1 MNAYLSQETRKML
14 EKERRMERKAAK
26 VADEKAIKA
35 VASGELEAG
44 APVEEKNA
52 APDPEPEKNAAPDQE
67 PEKNAPADDGDYEA
81 DEVEVHGLA
90 DALRMI
96 PRAVIKAAVKAGAR
110 RDVMGGL
117 WLTRD
122 QYGACGKLLMKSAK
136 KIDEAAKKS
145 REPKLDV
152 GDEWARVVQLP
163 PNDRVAM
170 VEMTKLD
177 PGRMPGR
184 VAATLKKRGVHVGD
198 EAVLRRRNG
207 VWELV

>member
-26 VADEKAIKA
+26 VADEKAVDA
-35 VASGELEAG
+35 VATGEMEAG

-52 APDPEPEKNAAPDQE
+52 VPDPEPEKNAVT
-67 PEKNAPADDGDYEA
+67 DDGDDEA

-110 RDVMGGL
+110 RDVIGGL

-122 QYGACGKLLMKSAK
+122 QYGDCGKLLMKSAK
-136 KIDEAAKKS
+136 KIEEAAKKS

-152 GDEWARVVQLP
+152 GDEGAGVVQLP
-163 PNDRVAM
+163 ANDRVAM
-170 VEMTKLD
+170 VVMTTLD
-177 PGRMPGR
+177 PRRMPGR
-184 VAATLKKRGVHVGD
+184 VVATLKKRGVHVGD

>member
-26 VADEKAIKA
+26 VADEKAVEA

-44 APVEEKNA
+44 APVEKKNA
-52 APDPEPEKNAAPDQE
+52 APDLE
-67 PEKNAPADDGDYEA
+67 PEKNAPPDDGYDEA

-122 QYGACGKLLMKSAK
+122 QYGDCGKLLMKSAK
-136 KIDEAAKKS
+136 KIEEAAKKS

-184 VAATLKKRGVHVGD
+184 VVATLKKRGVHVGD

>member
-1 MNAYLSQETRKML
+1 MSQETRKML

-26 VADEKAIKA
+26 VADEKAVEA

-44 APVEEKNA
+44 APLEEKNA
-52 APDPEPEKNAAPDQE
+52 APDPEPKKNAAPD
-67 PEKNAPADDGDYEA
+67 DGYDEA

-136 KIDEAAKKS
+136 KIEEAAKKS

-184 VAATLKKRGVHVGD
+184 VVATLKKRGVHVGD

>member
-26 VADEKAIKA
+26 VADEKAVEA

-52 APDPEPEKNAAPDQE
+52 APDLEPEKNAAPD
-67 PEKNAPADDGDYEA
+67 DGYDEA

-136 KIDEAAKKS
+136 KIEEAAKKS

-184 VAATLKKRGVHVGD
+184 VVATLKKRGVHVGD

>member
-26 VADEKAIKA
+26 VADEKAVDA
-35 VASGELEAG
+35 VATGEMEAG

-52 APDPEPEKNAAPDQE
+52 APDPEPEKNA
-67 PEKNAPADDGDYEA
+67 PADDGDDEA

-136 KIDEAAKKS
+136 KIEEAAKKS

>member
-26 VADEKAIKA
+26 LADEKAVEA
-35 VASGELEAG
+35 VASGELEEG

-52 APDPEPEKNAAPDQE
+52 APDSEPEKNAAPD
-67 PEKNAPADDGDYEA
+67 DGDDEA

-136 KIDEAAKKS
+136 KIEEAAKKS

-184 VAATLKKRGVHVGD
+184 VVATLKKRGVHVGD

>member
-1 MNAYLSQETRKML
+1 MSKETRKML

-26 VADEKAIKA
+26 VADEKAVDA
-35 VASGELEAG
+35 VATGEMEAG

-52 APDPEPEKNAAPDQE
+52 VPDPEPEKNAAPD
-67 PEKNAPADDGDYEA
+67 DGDDEA

-122 QYGACGKLLMKSAK
+122 QYGDCGKLLMKSAK
-136 KIDEAAKKS
+136 KIEEAAKKS

-184 VAATLKKRGVHVGD
+184 VVATLKKRGVHVGD

>member
-14 EKERRMERKAAK
+14 EKERRRERKAAK
-26 VADEKAIKA
+26 VADEKAVEA
-35 VASGELEAG
+35 LAGGELEEG

-52 APDPEPEKNAAPDQE
+52 APDPEPEKSAPE
-67 PEKNAPADDGDYEA
+67 EEGDEEA

-96 PRAVIKAAVKAGAR
+96 PRPVIKAAVKAGAR

-117 WLTRD
+117 WLSRD
-122 QYGACGKLLMKSAK
+122 QYGACGKLLMKSAR
-136 KIDEAAKKS
+136 KIEEAAKKS

-163 PNDRVAM
+163 PNDRVAI

-184 VAATLKKRGVHVGD
+184 VAATLKKRGLHVGD

>member
-26 VADEKAIKA
+26 VADEKAVEA

-52 APDPEPEKNAAPDQE
+52 APDPEPKKNAAPD
-67 PEKNAPADDGDYEA
+67 DGYDEA

-136 KIDEAAKKS
+136 KIEEAAKKS

-177 PGRMPGR
+177 HGRMPGR
-184 VAATLKKRGVHVGD
+184 VVAKLKKRGVHVGD

>member
-1 MNAYLSQETRKML
+1 MSQETRKML

-52 APDPEPEKNAAPDQE
+52 APDLEPEKNAAPD
-67 PEKNAPADDGDYEA
+67 DGYDEA
-81 DEVEVHGLA
+81 EEVEVHGLA

-122 QYGACGKLLMKSAK
+122 QYGDCGKLLMKSAK
-136 KIDEAAKKS
+136 KIEEAAKKS

>member
-26 VADEKAIKA
+26 VAYEKEKAIEA

-52 APDPEPEKNAAPDQE
+52 APDLEPEKNAAPD
-67 PEKNAPADDGDYEA
+67 DGYDEA
-81 DEVEVHGLA
+81 EEVEVHGLA

-136 KIDEAAKKS
+136 KIEEAAKKS

-184 VAATLKKRGVHVGD
+184 VVATLKKRGVHVGD

>member
-35 VASGELEAG
+35 VASGELEEG

-52 APDPEPEKNAAPDQE
+52 APDLE
-67 PEKNAPADDGDYEA
+67 PEKNAPADDGDDEA

-122 QYGACGKLLMKSAK
+122 QYGDCGKLLMKSAK
-136 KIDEAAKKS
+136 KIEEAAKKS

-163 PNDRVAM
+163 PNDRMAM

-177 PGRMPGR
+177 PGRMPGL

-207 VWELV
+207 AWELV

>member
-26 VADEKAIKA
+26 LADEKAVDA
-35 VASGELEAG
+35 VFDPAALRTVATGEMEAG

-52 APDPEPEKNAAPDQE
+52 VPDPEPEKNAAPD
-67 PEKNAPADDGDYEA
+67 DGDDEA

-136 KIDEAAKKS
+136 KIEEAAKKS

-184 VAATLKKRGVHVGD
+184 VVATLKKRGVHVGD

>member
-26 VADEKAIKA
+26 VADEKAVEA

-52 APDPEPEKNAAPDQE
+52 APDPEPEKNAAPD
-67 PEKNAPADDGDYEA
+67 DGYDEA

-136 KIDEAAKKS
+136 KIEEAAKKS

-184 VAATLKKRGVHVGD
+184 VVATLKKRGVHVGD

>member
-26 VADEKAIKA
+26 VADEKAVEA

-52 APDPEPEKNAAPDQE
+52 APDLE
-67 PEKNAPADDGDYEA
+67 PEKNAPPDDGDDEA

-136 KIDEAAKKS
+136 KIEEAAKKS

>member
-26 VADEKAIKA
+26 VADEKAVEA

-52 APDPEPEKNAAPDQE
+52 APDPEPKKNAAPD
-67 PEKNAPADDGDYEA
+67 DGYDEA

-136 KIDEAAKKS
+136 KIEEAAKKS

-184 VAATLKKRGVHVGD
+184 VVATLKKRGVHVGD

>member
-1 MNAYLSQETRKML
+1 MSQETRKML

-26 VADEKAIKA
+26 VADEKAVEA

-44 APVEEKNA
+44 APLEEKNAVPDPEPKKNA
-52 APDPEPEKNAAPDQE
+52 APD
-67 PEKNAPADDGDYEA
+67 DGYDEA

-136 KIDEAAKKS
+136 KIEEAAKKS

-184 VAATLKKRGVHVGD
+184 VVATLKKRGVHVGD

>member
-1 MNAYLSQETRKML
+1 MSQETRKML
-14 EKERRMERKAAK
+14 RMERKAAK
-26 VADEKAIKA
+26 VADEKAVEA

-52 APDPEPEKNAAPDQE
+52 APDPEPEKNAVP
-67 PEKNAPADDGDYEA
+67 DDGDDEA

-110 RDVMGGL
+110 RDAMGGL

-136 KIDEAAKKS
+136 KIEEAAKKS

>member
-1 MNAYLSQETRKML
+1 MSQETRKML

-26 VADEKAIKA
+26 VADEKAVDA
-35 VASGELEAG
+35 VATGEMEAG

-52 APDPEPEKNAAPDQE
+52 APDPEPKKNAAPD
-67 PEKNAPADDGDYEA
+67 DGYDEA

-136 KIDEAAKKS
+136 KIEEAAKKS

-184 VAATLKKRGVHVGD
+184 VVATLKKRGVHVGD

>member
-1 MNAYLSQETRKML
+1 MSQETRKML

-26 VADEKAIKA
+26 LADEKAVEA

-52 APDPEPEKNAAPDQE
+52 APDPAPEKNAAPD
-67 PEKNAPADDGDYEA
+67 DGDDEA

-136 KIDEAAKKS
+136 KIEEAAKKS

-184 VAATLKKRGVHVGD
+184 VVATLKKRGVHVGD

>member
-26 VADEKAIKA
+26 LADEKAVEA

-52 APDPEPEKNAAPDQE
+52 APDPAPEKNAAPD
-67 PEKNAPADDGDYEA
+67 DGYDEA

-136 KIDEAAKKS
+136 KIEEAAKKS

-184 VAATLKKRGVHVGD
+184 VVATLKKRGVHVGD

>member
-26 VADEKAIKA
+26 LADEKAVDA
-35 VASGELEAG
+35 VATGEMEAG

-52 APDPEPEKNAAPDQE
+52 VPDPEPEKNAAPD
-67 PEKNAPADDGDYEA
+67 DGDDEA

-136 KIDEAAKKS
+136 KIEEAAKKS

>member
-26 VADEKAIKA
+26 LADEKAVEA

-52 APDPEPEKNAAPDQE
+52 APDPAPEKNAAPD
-67 PEKNAPADDGDYEA
+67 DGDDEA

-136 KIDEAAKKS
+136 KIEEAAKKS

-184 VAATLKKRGVHVGD
+184 VVAMLKKRGVHVGD
-198 EAVLRRRNG
+198 EAVWRRRNG

>member
-52 APDPEPEKNAAPDQE
+52 APDPEPEKNA
-67 PEKNAPADDGDYEA
+67 PADDGYDEA
-81 DEVEVHGLA
+81 EEVEVHGLA

-136 KIDEAAKKS
+136 KIEEAAKKS

-177 PGRMPGR
+177 HGRMPGR
-184 VAATLKKRGVHVGD
+184 VVAKLKKRGVHVGD

>member
-1 MNAYLSQETRKML
+1 MSQETRKML
-14 EKERRMERKAAK
+14 EKERRKERKAAK
-26 VADEKAIKA
+26 VADEKAVEA

-52 APDPEPEKNAAPDQE
+52 APDPEPEKNEAP
-67 PEKNAPADDGDYEA
+67 DDGDDEA

-136 KIDEAAKKS
+136 KIEEAAKKS

>member
-26 VADEKAIKA
+26 VADEKAVEA

-52 APDPEPEKNAAPDQE
+52 APDPEPEKNAAPD
-67 PEKNAPADDGDYEA
+67 DGDDEA

-136 KIDEAAKKS
+136 KIEEAAKKS

-163 PNDRVAM
+163 PNDRVAT

-184 VAATLKKRGVHVGD
+184 VVATLKKRGVHVGD

>member
-26 VADEKAIKA
+26 LADEKAVDA
-35 VASGELEAG
+35 VFDPAALRTVATGEMEAG

-52 APDPEPEKNAAPDQE
+52 VPDPEPEKNAAPD
-67 PEKNAPADDGDYEA
+67 DGYDEA
-81 DEVEVHGLA
+81 EEVEVHGLA

-136 KIDEAAKKS
+136 KIEEAAKKS

-184 VAATLKKRGVHVGD
+184 VVATLKKRGVHVGD

>member
-26 VADEKAIKA
+26 VAYEKEKAIEA

-52 APDPEPEKNAAPDQE
+52 VPDPEPEKNAAPD
-67 PEKNAPADDGDYEA
+67 DGDDEA

-136 KIDEAAKKS
+136 KIEEAAKKS

-184 VAATLKKRGVHVGD
+184 VVATLKKRGVHVGD

>member
-1 MNAYLSQETRKML
+1 ML

-26 VADEKAIKA
+26 LADEKAVEA

-52 APDPEPEKNAAPDQE
+52 APDPAPEKNAAPD
-67 PEKNAPADDGDYEA
+67 DGDDEA

-136 KIDEAAKKS
+136 KIEEAAKKS

>member
-14 EKERRMERKAAK
+14 EKERRMARKAAK
-26 VADEKAIKA
+26 VADEKAVEA
-35 VASGELEAG
+35 LAGGELEAG

-52 APDPEPEKNAAPDQE
+52 VPDPE
-67 PEKNAPADDGDYEA
+67 PEKNAPADDGDDEA

-122 QYGACGKLLMKSAK
+122 QYGACGKLLMKRAK
-136 KIDEAAKKS
+136 KIEEAAKKS

>member
-26 VADEKAIKA
+26 VADEKAIEA

-44 APVEEKNA
+44 APLEEKNA
-52 APDPEPEKNAAPDQE
+52 APDLEPEKNAAPD
-67 PEKNAPADDGDYEA
+67 DGYDEA

-136 KIDEAAKKS
+136 KIEEAAKKS

-184 VAATLKKRGVHVGD
+184 VVATLKKRGVHVGD

>member
-26 VADEKAIKA
+26 VAYEKAVDA
-35 VASGELEAG
+35 VATGEMEAG

-52 APDPEPEKNAAPDQE
+52 APD
-67 PEKNAPADDGDYEA
+67 DGDDEA

-122 QYGACGKLLMKSAK
+122 S
-136 KIDEAAKKS
+136 
-145 REPKLDV
+145 
-152 GDEWARVVQLP
+152 
-163 PNDRVAM
+163 
-170 VEMTKLD
+170 T
-177 PGRMPGR
+177 
-184 VAATLKKRGVHVGD
+184 ATAGSC
-198 EAVLRRRNG
+198 
-207 VWELV
+207 

>member
-26 VADEKAIKA
+26 AADEKAVDA
-35 VASGELEAG
+35 VATGEMEAG

-52 APDPEPEKNAAPDQE
+52 VPDPE
-67 PEKNAPADDGDYEA
+67 PEKNAPADDGYDEA

-122 QYGACGKLLMKSAK
+122 QYRDAGKLLMKSAA
-136 KIDEAAKKS
+136 KIEDAAKKS
-145 REPKLDV
+145 REPKLEV
-152 GDEWARVVQLP
+152 GDEWVRVVQLP

>member
-1 MNAYLSQETRKML
+1 LSQETRKML

-26 VADEKAIKA
+26 VADEKAVDA
-35 VASGELEAG
+35 VATGEMEAG

-52 APDPEPEKNAAPDQE
+52 APDPEPKKNAAPD
-67 PEKNAPADDGDYEA
+67 DGYDEA

-136 KIDEAAKKS
+136 KIEEAAKKS

-184 VAATLKKRGVHVGD
+184 VVATLKKRGVHVGD